1 MTLEELIQKYP
12 NKTAKEIADLYFKKQ
27 RATKL
32 VSKADDKLKKF
43 IKDFEFGYY
52 SIIDNENGEE
62 YLFKV
67 KSKDKTKIGGHAIIK
82 DYLNIE
88 YIDEK
93 YLYFKSLINMEIKP
107 IDENYFYG
115 KFKELEDLTK
125 YFNDEINK
133 GEKIAFKPYKNIL
146 TKINFMLTNPDVI
159 GKDIETSYN
168 DYVSQINSVNI
179 SNLNHNRDEIKI
191 GSVLFK
197 NNVISRITLIDYDYI
212 ELEGF
217 YFTGHNIIY
226 YPNYSDM
233 LEDIVKGS
241 VILSNV
247 DFDALKSKYEGF
259 KL

>member
-1 MTLEELIQKYP
+1 MTLEESIQKYP
-12 NKTAKEIADLYFKKQ
+12 NKTAKEIAYLYFKKQ
-27 RATKL
+27 RVTKL

-52 SIIDNENGEE
+52 SIIDDENGEE

-67 KSKDKTKIGGHAIIK
+67 KSKDKSKIGGHAIIK
-82 DYLNIE
+82 DNLNIE

-107 IDENYFYG
+107 IDGDYFHS

-133 GEKIAFKPYKNIL
+133 GVKIAFKPYKNIL

-179 SNLNHNRDEIKI
+179 TNAKENGNKIKV
-191 GSVLFK
+191 GTVLFK
-197 NNVISRITLIDYDYI
+197 HNIISRITSIDYDYI
-212 ELEGF
+212 EREGF

-233 LEDIVKGS
+233 LDDIVKGS
-241 VILSNV
+241 VILTNV
-247 DFDALKSKYEGF
+247 NFDVLKSKYEGF